1 MKQSARIK
9 NMDQTLKNTL
19 GICALLAF
27 CFGAAIASGYH
38 LEYEYGYRYSA
49 VGALASVVFL
59 LLLARGFP
67 RVSSVVLLIY
77 VGTTALYLP
86 VGWLYGAPSYQ
97 IVGSILESNPAEA
110 REFVGNLPGSLYFV
124 QALFFIFGLTV
135 WKYCVSVGVFADVKN
150 YKRRSKIWLTIL
162 LTLIL
167 SCAVMEKIAGDKD
180 WREPDAGL
188 LLNIFDLY
196 YDLASAPAQYA
207 AKRAHILEAAKKA
220 STWHIR
226 HVAPKY
232 KNYVVV
238 IGESARSDYM
248 NVYGFPLPDTPFL
261 SRTKGL
267 LINGYQST
275 AHATN
280 LSLPQTLGLPGEPNN
295 NIVSLAK
302 QAGFRTAWL
311 SNQGMLGHF
320 ANEISTIAQT
330 DKFLEDTVK
339 ILNENKESWSLVYFS
354 DHGLMHVGK
363 GGERTLTHGEWKRQ
377 SYGVPL
383 VKISS
388 DDTRREMIKVRRSA
402 FNFLRGFGSWTGI
415 ETDELPDDG
424 YDFWGNVPDVPGEGN
439 NLAFIDRQSDDPAPW
454 YAGKGKS
461 AKNTSKK

>member
-311 SNQGMLGHF
+311 SNQGMLGHLP
-320 ANEISTIAQT
+320 T
-330 DKFLEDTVK
+330 KFPPMPYAA
-339 ILNENKESWSLVYFS
+339 IIR
-354 DHGLMHVGK
+354 GLPK
-363 GGERTLTHGEWKRQ
+363 GVIMAK
-377 SYGVPL
+377 
-383 VKISS
+383 
-388 DDTRREMIKVRRSA
+388 A
-402 FNFLRGFGSWTGI
+402 RG
-415 ETDELPDDG
+415 
-424 YDFWGNVPDVPGEGN
+424 
-439 NLAFIDRQSDDPAPW
+439 
-454 YAGKGKS
+454 
-461 AKNTSKK
+461 